1 MKIGTFIKRYAKNNP
16 TPDLKY
22 CPDILIYWH
31 GCNAEHGAYTKYYNP
46 KTGDIKYNS
55 ICEFAGN
62 FITYSARNYGL
73 IGCYAKEIR
82 KDIME
87 IAFVQLVN
95 MKRGKQGEKR
105 EWKFHSVYN
114 LPQRIFLDKEL
125 NAYDENGNE
134 FAPTENGRYY
144 NKKVL
149 KILHEF
155 GLAYCAC
162 TQNFRAEWNK
172 FTSSDVRRKWEIE
185 NSYRIRRNKA
195 KENPLT
201 KMELPE
207 IKLKHKRT
215 VFNILNEDLAVFR
228 LFSNGYNY
236 TLHEYEILERF
247 RIFVDKKGK
256 VTIIENI
263 RSANKWR
270 VTSISNIYIYNYVD
284 RRSDIE
290 KALEIQKEKESMKSE
305 MLKYQPL
312 KYIVD
317 IVFDEPCN
325 STDIV
330 NRVISCLRHPLY
342 EKLIKAGYKYL
353 AKHLMQNRE
362 FKVNTKKMFDVDV
375 KNEKGSINKLLSV
388 NSNILSVM
396 EKMMLR
402 SDGNK
407 FVLPIMRKIFGDK
420 VNSLTPDDL
429 FLYWNIINKVANKYG
444 NYLYYLDPYAQ
455 TSQYIYRNLNEDEQV
470 ATEYSKKI
478 LTKLKKLTFV
488 DGITRECN
496 LTSVDL
502 YLDSVQTYRRITN
515 KPDIEFLNIKTEED
529 IRRIHDNLVAL
540 LNTERNMA
548 VEERNKALKEVFE
561 KKQKKRI
568 EKFEKIGDKYEII
581 VPKNL
586 SDITT
591 EGQALSHC
599 VGGYLESHARGDTNI
614 LFLRRTDLP
623 NSPFYTIEVSNDNYV
638 VQIHGKCNC
647 WLGNN
652 PDAIPFV
659 YSWIKERNLVCEDF
673 KLLDTSMGYGKSG
686 NMLDEKYLMAA

>member
-1 MKIGTFIKRYAKNNP
+1 MKIGTFIKRYAENNP
-16 TPDLKY
+16 TPDQKY

-31 GCNAEHGAYTKYYNP
+31 GCNAKQGNYTKYYNP
-46 KTGDIKYNS
+46 KTGNIKYN
-55 ICEFAGN
+55 FVNG
-62 FITYSARNYGL
+62 FHTYSARNYWAV
-73 IGCYAKEIR
+73 GCYAKEIR
-82 KDIME
+82 EGIIE
-87 IAFVQLVN
+87 IAFVRLFN

-105 EWKFHSVYN
+105 KWEYYGLYN
-114 LPQRIFLDKEL
+114 MPARIFLDKEL
-125 NAYDENGNE
+125 NAYGVDGNE
-134 FAPTENGRYY
+134 FAPTENGRYH

-155 GLAYCAC
+155 GLAYCVC
-162 TQNFRAEWNK
+162 TQNFLAEWNK
-172 FTSSDVRRKWEIE
+172 FTNSNVRTKWEIE

-195 KENPLT
+195 KENPFT
-201 KMELPE
+201 KIELPE
-207 IKLKHKRT
+207 IKLKHART

-228 LFSNGYNY
+228 LFSNSYDY
-236 TLHEYEILERF
+236 TLCEYKFLERF

-256 VTIIENI
+256 VTIIENSH
-263 RSANKWR
+263 SANKWH
-270 VTSISNIYIYNYVD
+270 VTSISNIYIYNYRD
-284 RRSDIE
+284 RRSDID

-317 IVFDEPCN
+317 IIFDEPCD
-325 STDIV
+325 SIDVV

-342 EKLIKAGYKYL
+342 EKLIKAGYNHL
-353 AKHLMQNRE
+353 AKRLMQNRE
-362 FKVNTKKMFDVDV
+362 FKYNTKIMFDVDV

-396 EKMMLR
+396 EEMMLR

-407 FVLPIMRKIFGDK
+407 LVLPIMRKIFGDK

-455 TSQYIYRNLNEDEQV
+455 TYQYRYLNLNGNEQD

-488 DGITRECN
+488 DETTRECN
-496 LTSVDL
+496 LTSVEL
-502 YLDSVQTYRRITN
+502 YLDSVQTYRRIMN
-515 KPDIEFLNIKTEED
+515 KPDIEFLKIKTEED

-568 EKFEKIGDKYEII
+568 QKFEKIGDKYEII

-599 VGGYLESHARGDTNI
+599 VGGYLENHARGNTNI
-614 LFLRRTDLP
+614 LFLRRTDFP
-623 NSPFYTIEVSNDNYV
+623 NSPFYTIEVSNDDYI

-659 YSWIKERNLVCEDF
+659 YSWIKEKNLICEDF
-673 KLLDTSMGYGKSG
+673 KLLDTSTGYGKSG
-686 NMLDEKYLMAA
+686 NMLDVKYLMAA